1 VAVVVFITILKL
13 AKSGADLNIG
23 SILMLF
29 GQEAIGGVLLGL
41 LIGYIGYKLIASTDN
56 YQIEGLITLAIVT
69 GCYTLSHYIH
79 ISGPLA
85 MVAAELIT
93 GNHGKSLGMSDV
105 TAEYVDKFWELIDE
119 VLNAIL
125 FVLIGLELLVI
136 QTNQK
141 ILFAALIILVVTLI
155 TRNVSI

>member
-1 VAVVVFITILKL
+1 
-13 AKSGADLNIG
+13 
-23 SILMLF
+23 
-29 GQEAIGGVLLGL
+29 
-41 LIGYIGYKLIASTDN
+41 
-56 YQIEGLITLAIVT
+56 
-69 GCYTLSHYIH
+69 
-79 ISGPLA
+79 
-85 MVAAELIT
+85 
-93 GNHGKSLGMSDV
+93 MSDV